1 MLCRLVEDAYIPV
14 LPSADRELVDAVC
27 AELHNTALGG
37 HLGVRKMYSMCK
49 KRFWW
54 KTMRTDINDWCK

>member
-1 MLCRLVEDAYIPV
+1 MPV

-54 KTMRTDINDWCK
+54 KTMRTDINVWCK